1 MDSQIRKKEL
11 DHKLNSYNYD
21 LDPSLIASTPKRIR
35 HESRMMIVRG
45 LCNKEKCS
53 TNKFTKDIID
63 ELNQGDLIVVNN
75 TKVMKARLHVH
86 LENKSLIEILVLDR
100 LNGSIWLC
108 LAKPAKKLKVS
119 KFVNVNSL
127 KGENIQLKIV
137 GIDKETGGRFIKFP
151 NTINNLKSMN
161 NFLDIHGEI
170 PLPPYIRKD
179 DKLSFHESYYQTQ
192 YAKEPGAVAAPTAG
206 LHLSEI
212 VLTNLK
218 KKGIKIL
225 PITLHVGYGTF
236 KPISQEDLSDLKLH
250 KEYVNVNQKV
260 IDEIRVVKKEGKK
273 VIAIGTT
280 TVRALESCFSE
291 DLNDLMPISKKI
303 DLVIKPG
310 FKFKVVDG
318 LLTNFHLPKSS
329 LLLLVSAMIGR
340 KRLLHLYKKAIREKF
355 RFFSYGDAMFITS
368 QAFLESAKT
377 KL

>member
-1 MDSQIRKKEL
+1 LDSQIRKKEL

-35 HESRMMIVRG
+35 HESRMMIVKG

-119 KFVNVNSL
+119 KFVNINSL

>member
-280 TVRALESCFSE
+280 TVRALESCFSA
-291 DLNDLMPISKKI
+291 DLNDFMPISKKI

>member
-1 MDSQIRKKEL
+1 LDSQIRKKEL